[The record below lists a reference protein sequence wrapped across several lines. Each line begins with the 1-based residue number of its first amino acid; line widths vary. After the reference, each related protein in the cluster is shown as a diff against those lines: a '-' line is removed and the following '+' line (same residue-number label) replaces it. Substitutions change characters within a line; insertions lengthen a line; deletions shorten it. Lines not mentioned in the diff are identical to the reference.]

1 MRVIGAIGLTGN
13 IASGK
18 STVSRHL
25 AETGAAILDADA
37 IYDELIQPGKAGWL
51 AVCAAF
57 GDGVLTPEGGIDRRR
72 LGEIVFGDGEKLAQL
87 NRLTHPLVREEIA
100 GRIGALREARR
111 FPIIVD
117 APLLY
122 EAGCDAL
129 VDEVWF
135 VWCADAVRVRR
146 LMARNGLAEAEAWR
160 RVRAQG
166 AQDAKARRADR
177 ILYNREGVEALL
189 AQADSALAAYRAR
202 FGGAA

>member
-1 MRVIGAIGLTGN
+1 MIGAIGLTGN

-37 IYDELIQPGKAGWL
+37 IYDELIQPGKAGWV

-135 VWCADAVRVRR
+135 VWCADAVR
-146 LMARNGLAEAEAWR
+146 
-160 RVRAQG
+160 G
-166 AQDAKARRADR
+166 AQVDGAQRARRS
-177 ILYNREGVEALL
+177 G
-189 AQADSALAAYRAR
+189 SLAAGSRP
-202 FGGAA
+202 GGPGCEGAESGPDIVQPGRRRGPAGPGR